1 METSVRIGLG
11 SIAVG
16 VIVLGLKY
24 LAYWTTGSIA
34 LYSDALESLVNIA
47 TAIAT
52 LLAVRLSAQPADAN
66 HPYGHHKV
74 EYFSAVFAGVLIV
87 LAAMMILREAWDAWQ
102 NPRMPDAPA
111 LGLAI
116 SMVATALNAGWA
128 MTLLRT
134 GRRHGSPALEADGRH
149 LMADVVTSLGVILGI
164 ALAVVTDR
172 PELDPALAALVALNV
187 LWSGWTVIRD
197 SLGGLMD
204 EAAPNAMQERI
215 RDTIS
220 ANAQGALEAH
230 DLRTRQAGPAVFVDF
245 HLVVPGGMTVADS
258 HEICDRIEAAL
269 KGEFGDARITIH
281 VEPDEKAK
289 HAGGVPVV

>member
-11 SIAVG
+11 SIVVG
-16 VIVLGLKY
+16 LVVLGLKY

-52 LLAVRLSAQPADAN
+52 LLAVRLSSQPADAN

-87 LAAMMILREAWDAWQ
+87 LAAMLILREAWDAYQ
-102 NPRMPDAPA
+102 TPRMPDAPFQ
-111 LGLAI
+111 GLAI

-128 MTLLRT
+128 MTLLRK
-134 GRRHGSPALEADGRH
+134 GRRHGSPALEADGKH

-164 ALAVVTDR
+164 ALAVLTDR

-187 LWSGWTVIRD
+187 LWSGWTVIRE

-220 ANAQGALEAH
+220 AHAQGALEAH
-230 DLRTRQAGPAVFVDF
+230 DVRTRQAGPAVFVDF

-258 HEICDRIEAAL
+258 HEICDRIETAL
-269 KGEFGDARITIH
+269 KTEFGDARITIH

-289 HAGGVPVV
+289 HVGGVPVV